1 MTINDLID
9 RIENLQGNLARGNGV
24 YVSSRNM
31 DRFANLLSEIDGRHG
46 ILLTPY
52 LIIDKGALYEL
63 HYYEFDIE
71 VRNEQSHFNDYN
83 PRNSLPKEITE
94 NLRPQA
100 IVAVG
105 DTDFYQKAVMWYL
118 KNMQKMT
125 FNEIKT
131 YYPELQN
138 AQVFYQ
144 IFMDSDL
151 Q

>member
-1 MTINDLID
+1 MTLRNLID
-9 RIENLQGNLARGNGV
+9 KTEKLQGNLSRGIGV
-24 YVSSRNM
+24 YISAKNM
-31 DRFANLLSEIDGRHG
+31 NFFATLLSEIDGKHG

-83 PRNSLPKEITE
+83 SRNSLPKEITE
-94 NLRPQA
+94 NLKPQA

-105 DTDFYQKAVMWYL
+105 DTDFYQKSVTWYL
-118 KNMQKMT
+118 KHMQEMT
-125 FNEIKT
+125 FSEIKI
-131 YYPELQN
+131 YYSELHN

-151 Q
+151 L